1 MLDTLPDIE
10 CSEKSLITAFQNQ
23 KLIETLQYLAKYS
36 SYYQQ
41 LFHKHGIDISTITGT
56 NHLSKIPV
64 TTKDQLAAYNS
75 DFICVEPIK
84 IIDYITTSGTIGD
97 PVTLIMTDAD
107 LERLAYNEA
116 ISLACAG
123 CSANDIIQLTTTID
137 KRFMAGMAYCL
148 GARKLGASM
157 IRVGAGMPELQWD
170 SIQRFHPTVLIA
182 VPSFI
187 MKLIEYAEKNNIDY
201 LSSAI
206 KKVICIGEPIRGVNF
221 ELNTLG
227 RKITEKWPLEL
238 YSTYASTEMATAFT
252 ECTFGVGGHHH
263 PELLIVEFLDDDN
276 RHVAEDEPGEVTITS
291 IGVTGMPLLRYKT
304 GDICYHYEAPC
315 QCGRNTMRLG
325 PVIGRK
331 QQMIKYK
338 GTTIFPAS
346 IHDILN
352 DRTDIDSYLI
362 EVSTNDLGTDDICIK
377 LALKEQEELGFVKE
391 LRDHF
396 KAKLRVTPDIILM
409 DKDALQAIQLPVS
422 SRKPITFIDRR
433 VQSI

>member
-1 MLDTLPDIE
+1 MVDTLPDIE
-10 CSEKSLITAFQNQ
+10 CSEKSLISAFQDQ
-23 KLIETLQYLAKYS
+23 KLIETLLYLATYS
-36 SYYQQ
+36 TYYQQ
-41 LFHKHGIDISTITGT
+41 LFAQHNIDISTIKGV
-56 NHLSKIPV
+56 NDLSKIPV
-64 TTKDQLAAYNS
+64 TSKDQLAAHNTE
-75 DFICVEPIK
+75 FICVEPIQ

-123 CSANDIIQLTTTID
+123 CSASDIIQLTTTID

-201 LSSAI
+201 RASSI
-206 KKVICIGEPIRGVNF
+206 KKVICIGEPIRNINF

-227 RKITEKWPLEL
+227 KKITEKWPLEL

-252 ECTFGVGGHHH
+252 ECSFGVGGHHH
-263 PELLIVEFLDDDN
+263 PELLIVEFLDDN
-276 RHVAEDEPGEVTITS
+276 NNAVAADEPGEVTITS

-315 QCGRNTMRLG
+315 KCGRTTLRLG

-352 DRTDIDSYLI
+352 DRNDIDSYVI
-362 EVSTNDLGTDDICIK
+362 EVSTNELGTDDICII
-377 LALKEQEELGFVKE
+377 LALKGQEELGFTKE

-396 KAKLRVTPDIILM
+396 KAKLRVTPDIILL
-409 DKDALQAIQLPVS
+409 DKERLQAIQLPAS

-433 VQSI
+433 YSSI

>member
-1 MLDTLPDIE
+1 MLHTLPEIE
-10 CSEKSLITAFQNQ
+10 CSEKAFITAFQNQ
-23 KLIETLQYLAKYS
+23 KLIETIQYVAKYS
-36 SYYQQ
+36 TYYQQ
-41 LFHKHGIDISTITGT
+41 LFNKHGIDISTITGI
-56 NHLSKIPV
+56 NDLSKIPV
-64 TTKDQLAAYNS
+64 TTKDQLAAHNS
-75 DFICVEPIK
+75 DFICVEPLK

-97 PVTLIMTDAD
+97 PVTLVMTDAD

-116 ISLACAG
+116 ISLAGAG

-137 KRFMAGMAYCL
+137 KRFMAGLAYCL
-148 GARKLGASM
+148 GAKKLGAGM

-170 SIQRFHPTVLIA
+170 SIHRFHPTVLIA

-187 MKLIEYAEKNNIDY
+187 MKLIEYAEKNYIEY
-201 LSSAI
+201 RASSI
-206 KKVICIGEPIRGVNF
+206 KKVICIGEPIRGINF

-227 RKITEKWPLEL
+227 RKITEKWSIEL

-252 ECTFGVGGHHH
+252 ECSFGVGGHHH

-315 QCGRNTMRLG
+315 QCGRTTMRLG
-325 PVIGRK
+325 PIIGRK

-338 GTTIFPAS
+338 GTTLFPAS

-352 DRTDIDSYLI
+352 ERNDIDSYLI
-362 EVSTNDLGTDDICIK
+362 EVSTNELGTDEICIK
-377 LALKEQEELGFVKE
+377 IALKAKEEFGITKE

-409 DKDALQAIQLPVS
+409 DRGELHAIQITPYT
-422 SRKPITFIDRR
+422 RKPITFIDRR
-433 VQSI
+433 IQTT